1 MILRLDGFRGL
12 WQARGDS
19 DVPEGCAFDAHDV
32 STRLGALAAAP
43 GFEAFLPPIR
53 GDDGAYRPIG
63 TLARLFRR
71 EKGDEIFVACTLDG
85 VFTCDGPDGGWICR
99 LSGPLF
105 CDRWDCVAYETGGVD
120 VLILTNAQDGM
131 IALYGDDLRVERKQT
146 PARFAVLGRHAERIF
161 GAGVDGEPDSLYYS
175 RPYDPFDW
183 SADEQ
188 NPEMG
193 GGVIRQPSWDGD
205 RFVALQPLGAYLLA
219 LKTRSIYQLRGA
231 DPSSFV
237 ITPEY
242 GADAPDA
249 PDTVA
254 VDGAAMFYLSGGEIA
269 VYDGVC
275 ARLLAKD
282 ALCETLRGASFHN
295 ACAVQ
300 HGHVYY
306 LALALDGSSYN
317 DAVIEYDILRETFM
331 LRRGVC
337 VRAFLEGAD
346 GVYFTSS
353 LDPCRVYRYGAGYGR
368 DGLPASFAW
377 TTGWLGGDSQRKRK
391 DGFVIRFFAEGA
403 DGLCLRLAVQTER
416 GRLERAVTLRPE
428 GRAYRLRF
436 PLRGVRFRL
445 CLYGEDNRPW
455 RIPGGLEVHT
465 DDENLG

>member
-32 STRLGALAAAP
+32 STRRGALAAAP
-43 GFEAFLPPIR
+43 GFAAFLPPIR
-53 GDDGAYRPIG
+53 ADDGAYRPIG
-63 TLARLFRR
+63 TLQRLFRR
-71 EKGDEIFVACTLDG
+71 AQQDQIFVACTLDG
-85 VFTCDGPDGGWICR
+85 IFTCEGPEAGWTCR
-99 LSGPLF
+99 LPGPLF
-105 CDRWDCVAYETGGVD
+105 SDRWACVAYETGGVD

-131 IALYGDDLRVERKQT
+131 IALYGDDLRVERIQT

-161 GAGVDGEPDSLYYS
+161 AAGVEGEPDSLYYS

-183 SADEQ
+183 SPDEQ

-237 ITPEY
+237 ITPAY

-269 VYDGVC
+269 LYDGVC

-282 ALCETLRGASFHN
+282 ALCDALDGASFQN

-306 LALALDGSSYN
+306 LALALAGSGHN

-331 LRRGVC
+331 LRRGIC
-337 VRAFLEGAD
+337 VRAFLQGAD

-353 LDPCRVYRYGAGYGR
+353 LDPCRVYRYGVTYGH
-368 DGLPASFAW
+368 DGLPVSFAW
-377 TTGWLGGDSQRKRK
+377 TTGWLGGDAQRKRK
-391 DGFVIRFFAEGA
+391 DGFLVRFFAQGEE
-403 DGLCLRLAVQTER
+403 GLCLRLALQTER
-416 GRLERAVTLRPE
+416 GRIERAVCLHPQ
-428 GRAYRLRF
+428 GRAYCLRF

-445 CLYGEDNRPW
+445 CLSGQDARFW
-455 RIPGGLEVHT
+455 RIPGGFELQAE
-465 DDENLG
+465 DETLA

>member
-1 MILRLDGFRGL
+1 M
-12 WQARGDS
+12 
-19 DVPEGCAFDAHDV
+19 
-32 STRLGALAAAP
+32 
-43 GFEAFLPPIR
+43 
-53 GDDGAYRPIG
+53 
-63 TLARLFRR
+63 
-71 EKGDEIFVACTLDG
+71 
-85 VFTCDGPDGGWICR
+85 
-99 LSGPLF
+99 
-105 CDRWDCVAYETGGVD
+105 D

-131 IALYGDDLRVERKQT
+131 IALYGDDLRVERIQT

-161 GAGVDGEPDSLYYS
+161 AAGVEGEPDSLYYS

-183 SADEQ
+183 SPDEQ

-237 ITPEY
+237 ITPAY

-269 VYDGVC
+269 LYDGVC

-282 ALCETLRGASFHN
+282 ALCDALEGASFQN

-306 LALALDGSSYN
+306 LALALAGSGHN

-331 LRRGVC
+331 LRRGIC
-337 VRAFLEGAD
+337 VRAFLQGAD

-353 LDPCRVYRYGAGYGR
+353 LDPCRVYRYGVTYGH
-368 DGLPASFAW
+368 DGLPVSFAW
-377 TTGWLGGDSQRKRK
+377 TTGWLGGDAQRKRK
-391 DGFVIRFFAEGA
+391 DGFLVRFFAQGEE
-403 DGLCLRLAVQTER
+403 GLCLRLALQTER
-416 GRLERAVTLRPE
+416 GRIERAVCLHPQ
-428 GRAYRLRF
+428 GRAYCLRF

-445 CLYGEDNRPW
+445 CLSGQDARFW
-455 RIPGGLEVHT
+455 RIPGGFELQAE
-465 DDENLG
+465 DETLA